1 MTCISTDL
9 RTPFGASQAA
19 SHESRTRTSSFVG
32 SNSPLI
38 FLKMCSSAS
47 FRKSG
52 GSGAPAA
59 CALYSRVVPGA
70 VQIRGEAVARMQW
83 DLTTAAGEEKRRAPA
98 RIETWGCVHAEAKRW
113 TSALEGAIVRWHTTV
128 YVGFRLTGITNTKLR
143 HSFTTL
149 SAWSRVVIMHSKVVS
164 ESSSSHHRRYRG
176 WCIDWTY

>member
-1 MTCISTDL
+1 MTVSSGYRSRAACAKADGRENHWLLCGFVVDDVHLNRFL

-38 FLKMCSSAS
+38 LLKMCSSAS

-59 CALYSRVVPGA
+59 CALYACVVPGA
-70 VQIRGEAVARMQW
+70 VRIRGGAVARMQW

-128 YVGFRLTGITNTKLR
+128 YVGFRLTGITNAKLR

-149 SAWSRVVIMHSKVVS
+149 SA
-164 ESSSSHHRRYRG
+164 
-176 WCIDWTY
+176 